1 MKTKLIITALFVLA
15 GVAYSCTDLS
25 ETVRDT
31 ALGQEVLEQPDAPE
45 QTLAPVYAGMQNLMA
60 SHNWLNNLQSISSYE
75 QITPFRG
82 GTDWFDG
89 GRFIEMHEH
98 TWAPS
103 HVSVIDVWG
112 GATQGVARAAIAERN
127 IQDLGGGAD
136 LAAEARGLKAVY
148 NYWLLDLFNVSFDKK
163 GEDIG
168 TNNLSIVYRDT
179 EAVDYILSEIE
190 QIEDQLPS
198 VNEVGETRLT
208 RAAVIGLKARLLLN
222 KAIYANRYAAPE
234 SQTFEASD
242 MQSVIEFTT
251 EIINS
256 GDYSLETEDYFN
268 MFGLENEGHPELI
281 FAFEQN
287 ESTGGY
293 GSMAWFQSSRNRHR
307 TPANPGAVG
316 SDGSAMT
323 QEFYDLW
330 EGFRD
335 DPRFFTRNIPDGGSV
350 PDEEFAWNR
359 GIQIGQQ
366 YGIEFVDGSQSQFKR
381 DENGDLLIVPLTDFA
396 RSGEPMVYTREI
408 GITTDSGHLA
418 GARSLKWDLDP
429 TTVNRGDSNINMPW
443 LRLGEVY
450 LMRAEAYARTGNWGQ
465 ALNDIN
471 TLRAARGAR
480 QLQATELD
488 AFDELE
494 REWYFEMYHEHW
506 TRTIQIRFGNW
517 EETWRDKTST
527 EEYRR
532 VFPIPQEAIDLAQSE
547 PGYLEQNPGY

>member
-1 MKTKLIITALFVLA
+1 MKKIIFVIALFVLT
-15 GVAYSCTDLS
+15 GVLYSCTDLS
-25 ETVRDT
+25 ESVRDT
-31 ALGQEVLEQPDAPE
+31 ALGQEVLEQSDAPE

-127 IQDLGGGAD
+127 IQDLGGAD
-136 LAAEARGLKAVY
+136 VLKAEAKGLKALY
-148 NYWLLDLFNVSFDKK
+148 NYWLLDLYNVTFDKK

-168 TNNLSIVYRDT
+168 TDNLSIVYRDAA
-179 EAVDYILSEIE
+179 AVDYIISELE
-190 QIEDQLPS
+190 EVENQLPT
-198 VNEVGETRLT
+198 VNEVGETRFT
-208 RAAVIGLKARLLLN
+208 QAAAKGLKARVLLN
-222 KAIYANRYAAPE
+222 KAIYADRYAAP
-234 SQTFEASD
+234 SNQTFEAAD
-242 MQSVIEFTT
+242 MQSVIDYTT
-251 EIINS
+251 QIINS
-256 GDYSLETEDYFN
+256 GDYSLEKENYFN

-293 GSMAWFQSSRNRHR
+293 GSMAWFQSSRNRYR
-307 TPANPGAVG
+307 TPANPGANG

-323 QEFYDLW
+323 QEFYDIW

-350 PDEEFAWNR
+350 PDEEFQWNR
-359 GIQIGQQ
+359 GVQIGQQ
-366 YGIEFVDGSQSQFKR
+366 YGIEFEDGSQSQFKR
-381 DENGDLLIVPLTDFA
+381 DENGDLLIVALTDFA
-396 RSGEPMVYTREI
+396 RSGQPMIYTREI
-408 GITTDSGHLA
+408 GITTDSGHMA

-450 LMRAEAYARTGNWGQ
+450 LMRAEAYARTGNWEQ

-471 TLRAARGAR
+471 ELRSARGAR
-480 QLQATELD
+480 QLQANELD
-488 AFDELE
+488 SLDELE

-517 EETWRDKTST
+517 EDTWRDKVST
-527 EEYRR
+527 DPIRR

-547 PGYLEQNPGY
+547 AGYLEQNPGY

>member
-1 MKTKLIITALFVLA
+1 
-15 GVAYSCTDLS
+15 
-25 ETVRDT
+25 
-31 ALGQEVLEQPDAPE
+31 
-45 QTLAPVYAGMQNLMA
+45 
-60 SHNWLNNLQSISSYE
+60 
-75 QITPFRG
+75 
-82 GTDWFDG
+82 
-89 GRFIEMHEH
+89 
-98 TWAPS
+98 
-103 HVSVIDVWG
+103 
-112 GATQGVARAAIAERN
+112 TQ
-127 IQDLGGGAD
+127 
-136 LAAEARGLKAVY
+136 
-148 NYWLLDLFNVSFDKK
+148 
-163 GEDIG
+163 
-168 TNNLSIVYRDT
+168 
-179 EAVDYILSEIE
+179 
-190 QIEDQLPS
+190 
-198 VNEVGETRLT
+198 
-208 RAAVIGLKARLLLN
+208 
-222 KAIYANRYAAPE
+222 
-234 SQTFEASD
+234 
-242 MQSVIEFTT
+242 
-251 EIINS
+251 IINS

-323 QEFYDLW
+323 QEFYDIW

-350 PDEEFAWNR
+350 PDEEFEWNR

-381 DENGDLLIVPLTDFA
+381 DENGDLLIVALTDFA
-396 RSGEPMVYTREI
+396 RSGDPMIYTREI
-408 GITTDSGHLA
+408 GITTDSGHMA

-450 LMRAEAYARTGNWGQ
+450 LMRAEAYARTGNWGE

-471 TLRAARGAR
+471 ELRAARGAR
-480 QLQATELD
+480 QLQANELD
-488 AFDELE
+488 SLDEVE

-517 EETWRDKTST
+517 EDTWRDKTST
-527 EEYRR
+527 DPIRR